1 MLLKCKTFSILFLCE
16 DKDICRFSDLHQCS
30 FKTDWKGAL
39 TQMFSYQYW
48 EIFKNIYFKEHL
60 WTAAS
65 RAPINGCSSKLK
77 FGGQK
82 HSYILVTLHHFLL
95 YYVRQKLHFCQLFDG
110 IWIFIL
116 KGLSQYPNP
125 VMQVRIINHIDN
137 SDKVDTPDMERVES
151 KIQNLWQI
159 YSILLTH
166 FMLLV
171 SFYTPWNV
179 ILVLLFSKA
188 AARGVL

>member
-1 MLLKCKTFSILFLCE
+1 MLLQCETFSILFLCE
-16 DKDICRFSDLHQCS
+16 DEDICRFSDLCS

-39 TQMFSYQYW
+39 TQMFSYQYC

>member
-1 MLLKCKTFSILFLCE
+1 
-16 DKDICRFSDLHQCS
+16 
-30 FKTDWKGAL
+30 
-39 TQMFSYQYW
+39 MFSYQYW

>member
-1 MLLKCKTFSILFLCE
+1 MLLQCETFSILFLCE
-16 DKDICRFSDLHQCS
+16 DEDICRFSDLCS

-110 IWIFIL
+110 IWIFIS

>member
-1 MLLKCKTFSILFLCE
+1 
-16 DKDICRFSDLHQCS
+16 
-30 FKTDWKGAL
+30 
-39 TQMFSYQYW
+39 MFSYQYW
-48 EIFKNIYFKEHL
+48 EIFKNIYFTEHL

-179 ILVLLFSKA
+179 ILVPIFSKA

>member
-1 MLLKCKTFSILFLCE
+1 MLLQCETFSILFLCE
-16 DKDICRFSDLHQCS
+16 DEDICRFSDLCS

-82 HSYILVTLHHFLL
+82 HSYILLTLHHFLL

>member
-1 MLLKCKTFSILFLCE
+1 MLLQCETFSILFLCE
-16 DKDICRFSDLHQCS
+16 DEDICRFSDLCS

-95 YYVRQKLHFCQLFDG
+95 YYVRQKFHFCQLFDG